1 LLYVIAIGHG
11 LAIFIDA
18 PSNPTK
24 TQKPNMHPA
33 PENCN
38 PPELFLYVAVR
49 SALKFEVQTEGRMVI
64 NKNAKASAI
73 TLLNAYRGTNLKPR
87 AKASEVY
94 ALFCEHFGPFL
105 P

>member
-1 LLYVIAIGHG
+1 MKTKFLMLIN
-11 LAIFIDA
+11 A
-18 PSNPTK
+18 PSNPHKTK
-24 TQKPNMHPA
+24 KPKNMHPA

-49 SALKFEVQTEGRMVI
+49 SALKFEVKTEGRMVL

-73 TLLNAYRGTNLKPR
+73 TLLNAYRGTSLKPK
-87 AKASEVY
+87 AKVTEVY
-94 ALFCEHFGPFL
+94 ALFCEHFGPHL